1 MLTRRHTLTLAAAG
15 LAASLAAPAFAQ
27 DWKAKYPELVYAVV
41 PAENASGVTGR
52 YGPFIEQ
59 LSKDLG
65 VKVTL
70 RIANDYAAVIE
81 GHRAGNVHIGEHGPS
96 SYIRAWTVTNGGVE
110 PFFTP
115 ADANGNGGYYSVAY
129 VRTGDPYQK
138 IEDLK
143 GKNLGLVDPNS
154 TSGYNVPLFALD
166 KIGIDHVAFFG
177 KTLTTGS
184 HENAITALKQGTVD
198 VAFNWFNAETD
209 SNLSRMVGKGMVKA
223 DEFRVIFKSDK
234 IAGYPFVYIKSL
246 PDDLKAAI
254 RKSISEMPKTN
265 KAAYDQLFDGKSTGM
280 LPVKHEDYLSALEL
294 QKFVDNLRR
303 KRS

>member
-1 MLTRRHTLTLAAAG
+1 MSITRRIMLGAALAA
-15 LAASLAAPAFAQ
+15 LATPALAQ
-27 DWKAKYPELVYAVV
+27 DWKAKYPEIVYAVV
-41 PAENASGVTGR
+41 PAENASGVAGR
-52 YGPFIEQ
+52 YDLFIEQ

-81 GHRAGNVHIGEHGPS
+81 GHRAGVIHIGEHGPS
-96 SYIRAWTVTNGGVE
+96 SYIRAYTVTNGGVE

-129 VRTGDPYQK
+129 VRAGDPYK
-138 IEDLK
+138 TIKDLQ

-154 TSGYNVPLFALD
+154 TSGYNVPLFALN
-166 KIGIDHVAFFG
+166 KEGIDPGKFFA

-184 HENAITALKQGTVD
+184 HENAVLALKQGTVD
-198 VAFNWFNAETD
+198 VAFNWWNADND

-223 DEFRVIFKSDK
+223 DEFRMIMKSDK
-234 IAGYPFVYIKSL
+234 IAGYPFVYLKSL
-246 PDDLKAAI
+246 PEDLKAAI

-265 KAAYDQLFDGKSTGM
+265 KAAYDKLFDGKSTGM
-280 LPVKHEDYLSALEL
+280 LPVKHDDYLPALEL
-294 QKFVDNLRR
+294 QKFVDALR
-303 KRS
+303 KKGS